1 MATLPIVQYED
12 KIIETVEN
20 NSITVIIGETGSG
33 KSTQLSQMLHRRGYS
48 KIAVT
53 QPRRVA
59 AVSVSRRVA
68 QELGVQLGEEVGYAI
83 RFEDRTS
90 HNTRIKYLTD
100 GVLLR
105 ESLADPEL
113 NDYSVIILDEAHE
126 RSLNTDILMGLMK
139 RLVKHRS
146 SNLKVL
152 ITSATLDGDKVSKFF
167 RDCPVL
173 NIPGKLY
180 PVEVLYSKERPVS
193 YLDAALKTAL
203 GIGFADIHVRQ
214 PEGDIL
220 IFMTGQEDIEKLV
233 SKLEDKVRALDEGS
247 CMDAIIIPLHGSL
260 PPELQASISLL
271 FFYKFIRFLETS
283 KDSVLLHGFGKKM
296 TEVRVFS
303 PPPPDCRRI
312 IVATNIAETSLTV
325 DGVVYVIDSG
335 YVKQRQYNPSSRM
348 YSLDVVQISKVQAN
362 QRAGRAGRTR
372 PGKCY
377 RLYPSQIYHD
387 EFLDVTVPEIQRSSL
402 AGSVLYLK
410 SLDLPDI
417 DILKFDFLDS
427 PSSESLQDALKQ
439 LYLID
444 AIDENGAITSIG
456 RKMAELPLEPSLSR
470 TLMEANNYGCITE
483 ALTVAA
489 MLSTESALLPGK
501 SKTEEKRKRP
511 ISDLPDGSGLGDH
524 IQLLQIYERWHQTD
538 YDIGWCKDHGLQR
551 YGVAGGHCSPST
563 ASHIGGAA
571 KAVTMT
577 DKKTANSGAAWS
589 GYERHLKNL
598 EIPVRG
604 MMFARDVQ
612 PLDIK
617 ANGKGEEFRRDYR
630 NLRKALCVGY
640 ANQLSER
647 KMHHNGYRTL
657 GLQGQVVQVHPSSAL
672 SSDEHGK
679 FPDYVVYHELIAT
692 PRPFMRNVCSVEM
705 KWVIPIINKLNTLN
719 VKKLSGGGMD
729 HVEEESER
737 NIPDLPK
744 KNVEVAASV
753 DDSESRIQAA
763 RERFLARKANKV
775 EKEGIVEVKKENN
788 VNKTP

>member
-1 MATLPIVQYED
+1 MATLPIVQYEE
-12 KIIETVEN
+12 KIIQTVQN
-20 NSITVIIGETGSG
+20 NPITVIIGETGSG

-90 HNTRIKYLTD
+90 RNTRIKYLTD

-139 RLVKHRS
+139 RLVKLRS

-180 PVEVLYSKERPVS
+180 PVEVLYSKERPLN
-193 YLDAALKTAL
+193 YLEAALKTAL
-203 GIGFADIHVRQ
+203 DIHVRQ

-220 IFMTGQEDIEKLV
+220 IFMTGQDDIEKLV

-247 CMDAIIIPLHGSL
+247 CMDAIIFPLHGSL
-260 PPELQASISLL
+260 PPELQ
-271 FFYKFIRFLETS
+271 
-283 KDSVLLHGFGKKM
+283 
-296 TEVRVFS
+296 VRVFS
-303 PPPPDCRRI
+303 PPPPNCRRI

-348 YSLDVVQISKVQAN
+348 YSLDVIQISKVQAN

-377 RLYPSQIYHD
+377 RLYPSQMYHD

-470 TLMEANNYGCITE
+470 TLMEANDYGCITE

-489 MLSTESALLPGK
+489 MLSTETTLLPGQ
-501 SKTEEKRKRP
+501 SKTEKKRKRP
-511 ISDLPDGSGLGDH
+511 ISNLPDGSGLGDH
-524 IQLLQIYERWHQTD
+524 IKLLQIYEHWYQTD
-538 YDIGWCKDHGLQR
+538 FDIAWCKDHGLQ
-551 YGVAGGHCSPST
+551 
-563 ASHIGGAA
+563 
-571 KAVTMT
+571 
-577 DKKTANSGAAWS
+577 
-589 GYERHLKNL
+589 
-598 EIPVRG
+598 VRG
-604 MMFARDVQ
+604 MLFARDVRKQ
-612 PLDIK
+612 LSQIMQKIAKEPLDIRT
-617 ANGKGEEFRRDYR
+617 NGRGGEFRRDYR

-640 ANQLSER
+640 ANQLAER

-657 GLQGQVVQVHPSSAL
+657 GFQGQVVQVHPSSAL
-672 SSDEHGK
+672 SSDELGK

-719 VKKLSGGGMD
+719 VYKLSGGGMD
-729 HVEEESER
+729 HVEEEPEKS
-737 NIPDLPK
+737 IPDLPK
-744 KNVEVAASV
+744 QNVEVAVAA
-753 DDSESRIQAA
+753 DDSQSRIQAA
-763 RERFLARKANKV
+763 RERFLARKGNK
-775 EKEGIVEVKKENN
+775 
-788 VNKTP
+788 

>member
-1 MATLPIVQYED
+1 MATLPIVQYEE

-90 HNTRIKYLTD
+90 RNTRIKYLTD

-139 RLVKHRS
+139 RLVKIRS

-180 PVEVLYSKERPVS
+180 PVEVLYSKERPVN

-203 GIGFADIHVRQ
+203 DIHIRQ

-220 IFMTGQEDIEKLV
+220 IFMTGQDDIEKLV
-233 SKLEDKVRALDEGS
+233 MKMEEKVRALDEGS
-247 CMDAIIIPLHGSL
+247 CMDAIIFPLHGSL
-260 PPELQASISLL
+260 PPELQ
-271 FFYKFIRFLETS
+271 
-283 KDSVLLHGFGKKM
+283 
-296 TEVRVFS
+296 VRVFS
-303 PPPPDCRRI
+303 PPPPNCRRI

-427 PSSESLQDALKQ
+427 PSPESLRDALKQ

-444 AIDENGAITSIG
+444 AIDENGSITSVG

-470 TLMEANNYGCITE
+470 TLMEANDHGCITE

-489 MLSTESALLPGK
+489 MLSSETALLPGQ
-501 SKTEEKRKRP
+501 SKTEKKRKRP
-511 ISDLPDGSGLGDH
+511 ISNLPDGSGLGDH
-524 IQLLQIYERWHQTD
+524 IQLLQIFERWHQTD
-538 YDIGWCKDHGLQR
+538 YDIGWCKDHGLQ
-551 YGVAGGHCSPST
+551 
-563 ASHIGGAA
+563 
-571 KAVTMT
+571 
-577 DKKTANSGAAWS
+577 
-589 GYERHLKNL
+589 
-598 EIPVRG
+598 VRG
-604 MMFARDVQ
+604 MSFARDVRKQ
-612 PLDIK
+612 LSQIMQKIAKEPLGIRT
-617 ANGKGEEFRRDYR
+617 NGKGEEIRRDYR

-640 ANQLSER
+640 ANQLAER

-657 GLQGQVVQVHPSSAL
+657 GFQGQVVQVHPSSAL
-672 SSDEHGK
+672 SSDEFGK

-719 VKKLSGGGMD
+719 VYKLSGGGMD
-729 HVEEESER
+729 HFEEESER
-737 NIPDLPK
+737 NIPNLPK
-744 KNVEVAASV
+744 KNVEVAAAA
-753 DDSESRIQAA
+753 DDSQSRIQAA
-763 RERFLARKANKV
+763 RERFLARK
-775 EKEGIVEVKKENN
+775 
-788 VNKTP
+788 VNK

>member
-1 MATLPIVQYED
+1 MATLPIVQYEE

-20 NSITVIIGETGSG
+20 NSIIVIIGETGSG

-59 AVSVSRRVA
+59 AVSVARRVA

-90 HNTRIKYLTD
+90 RNTRIKYLTD

-139 RLVKHRS
+139 RLVKLRS

-167 RDCPVL
+167 GDCPVL
-173 NIPGKLY
+173 NIPGKMH

-193 YLDAALKTAL
+193 YLNTALKTAL
-203 GIGFADIHVRQ
+203 DIHVRQ

-220 IFMTGQEDIEKLV
+220 IFMTGQDDIEKLV
-233 SKLEDKVRALDEGS
+233 TKLEDEVRALDEGS
-247 CMDAIIIPLHGSL
+247 CMDAVIFPLHGSL
-260 PPELQASISLL
+260 PPELQ
-271 FFYKFIRFLETS
+271 
-283 KDSVLLHGFGKKM
+283 
-296 TEVRVFS
+296 VRVFN
-303 PPPPDCRRI
+303 PPPPNCRRI

-348 YSLDVVQISKVQAN
+348 YSLEVVQISKVQAN

-377 RLYPSQIYHD
+377 RLYPSQLYQD

-489 MLSTESALLPGK
+489 MLSTETALLPGQ
-501 SKTEEKRKRP
+501 SKTEKKRKRP
-511 ISDLPDGSGLGDH
+511 LSNLPDGFGLGDH
-524 IQLLQIYERWHQTD
+524 IQLLQIYERWYQTD
-538 YDIGWCKDHGLQR
+538 YDIGWCKDHGLQ
-551 YGVAGGHCSPST
+551 
-563 ASHIGGAA
+563 
-571 KAVTMT
+571 
-577 DKKTANSGAAWS
+577 
-589 GYERHLKNL
+589 
-598 EIPVRG
+598 VRG
-604 MMFARDVQ
+604 MTFARDVRKQ
-612 PLDIK
+612 LSQILQKIAKEPLDIK
-617 ANGKGEEFRRDYR
+617 ANRKGEEFRRDYR

-640 ANQLSER
+640 ANQLAER

-657 GLQGQVVQVHPSSAL
+657 GFRGQIVQVHPSSAL
-672 SSDEHGK
+672 SSDDLGK

-692 PRPFMRNVCSVEM
+692 PRPFMRNLCSVEM

-719 VKKLSGGGMD
+719 VYKLSGGGMD
-729 HVEEESER
+729 RVEEESG
-737 NIPDLPK
+737 IPDLPK
-744 KNVEVAASV
+744 KNVEVSAAA
-753 DDSESRIQAA
+753 DDNESRIQAA
-763 RERFLARKANKV
+763 RERFLARKANK
-775 EKEGIVEVKKENN
+775 
-788 VNKTP
+788 